1 MSRSK
6 LFTPK
11 PRLTR
16 SYAMRESES
25 DGMCLNPP
33 THAEIPVFNCPTTSA
48 GFPLRLTK
56 TTGPNTAAPSRRPI
70 SSKNSTGN
78 Y

>member
-1 MSRSK
+1 MRSK

-11 PRLTR
+11 VRLTT
-16 SYAMRESES
+16 SYAMRKAES

-33 THAEIPVFNCPTTSA
+33 THAEIPVVNAPTSA

-56 TTGPNTAAPSRRPI
+56 TSAPETPKPARRPV
-70 SSKNSTGN
+70 SSNSDHGK